1 MSLVSF
7 RCVFDTVEVAFTLGI
22 HVNIDIGS
30 SFDIVV
36 DGHSFQRESL
46 DLVVIDLFEVPCH
59 SMLTTVFI
67 LRLSRQ
73 VVNHLTCQP
82 DVGHGVENGSVGYV
96 IPNPHDLA
104 EEARLHSVDVVAFS

>member
-1 MSLVSF
+1 M
-7 RCVFDTVEVAFTLGI
+7 GI

-30 SFDIVV
+30 SVDIVV
-36 DGHSFQRESL
+36 DGHSSQRESL

-73 VVNHLTCQP
+73 VVHHLTCQP
-82 DVGHGVENGSVGYV
+82 DVGHGVEYGSIWYIVAD
-96 IPNPHDLA
+96 PHDLTIKA
-104 EEARLHSVDVVAFS
+104 CLHPINVVAFPQSNCHERGTDVYQH